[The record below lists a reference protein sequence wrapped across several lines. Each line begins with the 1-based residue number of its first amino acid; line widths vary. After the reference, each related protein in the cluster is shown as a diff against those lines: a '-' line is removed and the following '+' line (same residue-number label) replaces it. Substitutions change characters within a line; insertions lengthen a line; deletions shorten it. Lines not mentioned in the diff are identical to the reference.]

1 MRPAVA
7 CRDPFEAA
15 WERVLECVRALARVC
30 VRRASER
37 GERGGDGE
45 EGQPLVRWYCLW
57 SLRTPASLPRCRQWL
72 ALWWHLSDEESVKI
86 VVGAYVLPMSLP
98 WAYI

>member
-1 MRPAVA
+1 MRQLRCA
-7 CRDPFEAA
+7 CA
-15 WERVLECVRALARVC
+15 ERAR
-30 VRRASER
+30 R
-37 GERGGDGE
+37 ERGGGDGG

-57 SLRTPASLPRCRQWL
+57 SPRTPASLPRYRQWL

>member
-1 MRPAVA
+1 MYKRQPA
-7 CRDPFEAA
+7 R
-15 WERVLECVRALARVC
+15 
-30 VRRASER
+30 
-37 GERGGDGE
+37 
-45 EGQPLVRWYCLW
+45 
-57 SLRTPASLPRCRQWL
+57 LPGYRQWL

>member
-15 WERVLECVRALARVC
+15 WEGVLECVCALARVC
-30 VRRASER
+30 VRRASEK
-37 GERGGDGE
+37 GEERGDGG

-57 SLRTPASLPRCRQWL
+57 FLRTPASLPRYRQWL
-72 ALWWHLSDEESVKI
+72 ALWWHLSDKESVKI
-86 VVGAYVLPMSLP
+86 DVVAYVLPMSLP